1 MGGAIAPA
9 RGSLCGAGPARQ
21 DSRLSVQSP
30 PPRQGIGA
38 PGDLGP
44 GESKGGGR
52 ASRDDVDSRA
62 AVAKLTRKPRETL
75 DSFCV
80 ARFVAFPPLPSSP
93 PRNLRRKDFFKKEFR
108 SLPGPGS
115 GKGIFEV
122 DTSGSLGE
130 CGIPG
135 PREGGGAGTS
145 RDSRNPRRS
154 GVCGYGCNSRQ
165 RRLLSTSEETV
176 QQLEG
181 EIDPVI
187 SPGTPLCHP
196 IITPFLGAFFPLSV
210 RNSRVQG
217 RAHLVA
223 PGSFTVGDPKR
234 HPVVGNP
241 PPIIPLPRGPHHLPR
256 VHALVMHNSHL
267 S

>member
-1 MGGAIAPA
+1 M
-9 RGSLCGAGPARQ
+9 
-21 DSRLSVQSP
+21 
-30 PPRQGIGA
+30 
-38 PGDLGP
+38 
-44 GESKGGGR
+44 K
-52 ASRDDVDSRA
+52 
-62 AVAKLTRKPRETL
+62 
-75 DSFCV
+75 
-80 ARFVAFPPLPSSP
+80 
-93 PRNLRRKDFFKKEFR
+93 KKEFR

-135 PREGGGAGTS
+135 PSEGGGAGTS

-187 SPGTPLCHP
+187 SPGSPPLPSHNNP
-196 IITPFLGAFFPLSV
+196 VSRRLFPPLFV

-223 PGSFTVGDPKR
+223 PGSFTAGDPKR
-234 HPVVGNP
+234 RPVAGNP
-241 PPIIPLPRGPHHLPR
+241 PRNHLTLRPPPSSPRACPR
-256 VHALVMHNSHL
+256 HA
-267 S
+267 

>member
-1 MGGAIAPA
+1 MHPRAAVRVGRGRHVRTPA
-9 RGSLCGAGPARQ
+9 SSMS
-21 DSRLSVQSP
+21 SRRRLEN
-30 PPRQGIGA
+30 GIGA

-80 ARFVAFPPLPSSP
+80 ARFVAFPTLPSSP
-93 PRNLRRKDFFKKEFR
+93 PRNLRRKDFLKKEFR

-187 SPGTPLCHP
+187 SLGSPPLPSHNNP
-196 IITPFLGAFFPLSV
+196 VSRRLFSPFRQEF
-210 RNSRVQG
+210 
-217 RAHLVA
+217 
-223 PGSFTVGDPKR
+223 PGSGSCPFSCSRIIHRRRPQAPPCSR
-234 HPVVGNP
+234 ESPPV
-241 PPIIPLPRGPHHLPR
+241 IPLPCGPHHLPR
-256 VHALVMHNSHL
+256 VPAPVMQNSHL